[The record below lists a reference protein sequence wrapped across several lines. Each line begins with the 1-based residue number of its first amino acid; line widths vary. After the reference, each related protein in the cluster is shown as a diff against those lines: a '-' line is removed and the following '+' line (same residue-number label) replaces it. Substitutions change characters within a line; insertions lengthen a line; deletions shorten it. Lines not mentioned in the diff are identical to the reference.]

1 MVTSSERADLV
12 ALVCDGCLIAFLSLS
27 HVVSWV
33 RCGAGLYRYLI
44 FVTFLTEECGSEW
57 FLGYEG
63 FKILLGVDMSLGQH
77 ISCKTLCEYIIIKK
91 NQHIPFSEKK
101 SK

>member
-1 MVTSSERADLV
+1 M
-12 ALVCDGCLIAFLSLS
+12 
-27 HVVSWV
+27 VSWV

-63 FKILLGVDMSLGQH
+63 FKTLLGVDMSLGQL
-77 ISCKTLCEYIIIKK
+77 ISCKTLCEYIIYLRNKETQQTLQVII
-91 NQHIPFSEKK
+91 NIQYDASF
-101 SK
+101 